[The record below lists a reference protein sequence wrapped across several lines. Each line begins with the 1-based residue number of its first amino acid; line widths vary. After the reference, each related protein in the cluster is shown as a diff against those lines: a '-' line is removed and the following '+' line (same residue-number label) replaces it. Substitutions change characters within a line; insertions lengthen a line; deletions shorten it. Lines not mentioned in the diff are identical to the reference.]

1 MTHHEYT
8 PASPIVDTHPTS
20 VIAAADTANTDYDDA
35 VRLAAGTGSRGRRAQ
50 TETMKL
56 RTLRDGRTVV
66 ETAGGTYV
74 VDRTAH
80 TCTCPDHAI
89 RGVRCKHRRRVAIE
103 AALGRIPSAGM
114 RWGVCAV
121 CGTHVPVRLDSKGS
135 VCCSTHER
143 AAGELVSDRE
153 TGDLLVVTTQTT
165 TRADQYRTT
174 AGKQVAEYD
183 SNRNYGRHEPVIEAL
198 YVAALTRQPAD
209 EPTPY
214 AFPASRLVRT
224 DGDSTRG
231 RRLLASRHRLAAHR
245 RRQQPQQ
252 TNWTDQQSVTQPA
265 GTTA

>member
-8 PASPIVDTHPTS
+8 PASTMYNTRPTPS
-20 VIAAADTANTDYDDA
+20 GAAVGTDHDDA
-35 VRLAAGTGSRGRRAQ
+35 VRLAAGTGSRGQRAR
-50 TETMKL
+50 TEAMRL

-74 VDRTAH
+74 VDRAAH

-103 AALGRIPSAGM
+103 AALGRIPPAGM

-121 CGTHVPVRLDSKGS
+121 CGTQVSVRVESKGP
-135 VCCSTHER
+135 VCCSTHGHT
-143 AAGELVSDRE
+143 AGELVSDRE
-153 TGDLLVVTTQTT
+153 TGALLVVTTQTT
-165 TRADQYRTT
+165 IRADQYRTT
-174 AGKQVAEYD
+174 AGKRVAEYD
-183 SNRNYGRHEPVIEAL
+183 SNANYGRHEPVVEAH

-224 DGDSTRG
+224 DGDPARG

-245 RRQQPQQ
+245 RRQQPRQA
-252 TNWTDQQSVTQPA
+252 NWTDQQSVAQSA
-265 GTTA
+265 STTA